1 MGLLGPGVCG
11 LGGADTLN
19 IECSLWQD
27 CPCIVP
33 PRVSSDT
40 SAADEGDSIPT
51 LSSDGRFSTIPALTA
66 APRWRVGWLGSS
78 SFPAAG
84 VGPHDLTIC
93 QIAPFPKLPENC
105 DVCGDQL
112 ALAPGPHRRHP
123 TPPMPRGRPP
133 TVGEHGR
140 QESFPT
146 RPVTGRRSISTIE
159 RRVGFMIVK
168 VGESLG
174 ETFGNFV
181 GRLAAT
187 LAILTPVIP
196 AFRASVLVVHPV
208 LPDRGHAAMLT
219 MVKDGSWF
227 RLAHRHP
234 SSMAFY
240 RARAGADTLKQ
251 DELRAAA
258 GQCSERWRRLGWW
271 DGGCGGSLGVGLRAF
286 QEFHAHFTEPL
297 P

>member
-1 MGLLGPGVCG
+1 M
-11 LGGADTLN
+11 T
-19 IECSLWQD
+19 
-27 CPCIVP
+27 
-33 PRVSSDT
+33 
-40 SAADEGDSIPT
+40 
-51 LSSDGRFSTIPALTA
+51 
-66 APRWRVGWLGSS
+66 SS
-78 SFPAAG
+78 SAKSS
-84 VGPHDLTIC
+84 
-93 QIAPFPKLPENC
+93 PFPKLPENC
-105 DVCGDQL
+105 DVCRDQL

-140 QESFPT
+140 QESIPT

-159 RRVGFMIVK
+159 RRVRFMIVK
-168 VGESLG
+168 VGDSLG
-174 ETFGNFV
+174 ETCGNFV

-196 AFRASVLVVHPV
+196 AFRAGVLVVHPV

-227 RLAHRHP
+227 RLAHRHSP
-234 SSMAFY
+234 SMAFY